1 MPLVGAKGEP
11 VDLARTLNSH
21 GFAELAPSAL
31 DEAASTLA
39 VTIRVPG
46 ARPRRI
52 RIGPGREATARIDV
66 LGGRAGPRVRAAAL
80 DGAAHVLR
88 LDHDLSGF
96 YVRVADDPDL
106 AWAAGGAGRM
116 LRSPTV
122 FEDVVKTVCTTNCA
136 WGATV
141 RMVNALVAS
150 LGEPAIGG
158 DGPLTNAFPTPAA
171 MASAPESFYR
181 EEVRAG
187 DRGAYLIELARRVD
201 AGEVD
206 LEGMA
211 DADPQT
217 LPDDELERSLLDLP
231 GVGPYASAHVM
242 MTLGR
247 NSRLILDSWTRP
259 KYARLVGRNGPIA
272 DSTIRRRF
280 RRYGDHAGLAFWLFL
295 TRDWVED

>member
-1 MPLVGAKGEP
+1 MASPAETDRTRPAPPSPRARTTLSLPLVGAKGEP

-52 RIGPGREATARIDV
+52 RIGPDRGATARIDV

-80 DGAAHVLR
+80 AGAAHVLR

-106 AWAAGGAGRM
+106 AWAARGAGRM

-187 DRGAYLIELARRVD
+187 YRGR
-201 AGEVD
+201 
-206 LEGMA
+206 
-211 DADPQT
+211 T
-217 LPDDELERSLLDLP
+217 
-231 GVGPYASAHVM
+231 
-242 MTLGR
+242 
-247 NSRLILDSWTRP
+247 
-259 KYARLVGRNGPIA
+259 
-272 DSTIRRRF
+272 
-280 RRYGDHAGLAFWLFL
+280 
-295 TRDWVED
+295 